1 MKLRRCLRLSAR
13 ALAAHRVRAS
23 LSITSVAI
31 GVAAVV
37 LTSAL
42 GAGAR
47 ADVMRRIEGMGGNV
61 VVVRPMRLPRLTA
74 RRSIGG
80 SATTLRLEDHAAIAS
95 MPLVRHAAPG
105 VEMPRKVSA
114 GPLAMNARVFGT
126 TSELLP
132 IRRFLVAEGRFLD
145 EDDDRLARRV
155 AVLGAR
161 VASTLFPN
169 ADALGAVVTVGRVPY
184 DVIGVLSPRG
194 VLADGSDD
202 DNQVLIP
209 VRTAQRRALNV
220 SWLGLI
226 FVSVS
231 DEASL
236 PDAQAAI
243 AALLRERHG
252 ADDTVVQNTRQLLAM
267 QQRVSESLGWL
278 AAGLAGGSLL
288 IGGTGILALML
299 MSVKERTAEIGLRM
313 AVGARPRDILV
324 QFLIEAS
331 MLSIAGSLAGMALGG
346 ALAAGAAAAT
356 EWRIGVPVDGLAAST
371 AMALLIGLG
380 FGALPARKAS
390 RLPPIRAL
398 ARP

>member
-1 MKLRRCLRLSAR
+1 MKLRRCLRLSVR
-13 ALAAHRVRAS
+13 ALAAHRVRAG
-23 LSITSVAI
+23 LSIASAAI

-61 VVVRPMRLPRLTA
+61 LVVRPARLPRLTA
-74 RRSIGG
+74 RRAIGG
-80 SATTLRLEDHAAIAS
+80 AATTLRLEDHAAIAAL
-95 MPLVRHAAPG
+95 PLVRHAAPG
-105 VEMPRKVSA
+105 VESPRKVSA
-114 GPLAMNARVFGT
+114 GSRAMIARVFGT
-126 TSELLP
+126 TPELLP
-132 IRRFLVAEGRFLD
+132 IRRFTLAEGRFL
-145 EDDDRLARRV
+145 EDDDDRMARRV

-161 VASTLFPN
+161 VASTLFSEE
-169 ADALGAVVTVGRVPY
+169 DAVGRLVTVGGVPY
-184 DVIGVLSPRG
+184 DVIGVLSQRG

-209 VRTAQRRALNV
+209 VRTALRRTLNV
-220 SWLGLI
+220 SWLGTI
-226 FVSVS
+226 FVSVE

-236 PDAQAAI
+236 PRAQAAI

-252 ADDTVVQNTRQLLAM
+252 ADDAGIQNTRQLMAM
-267 QQRVSESLGWL
+267 QQRVSDSLEWL

-313 AVGARPRDILV
+313 AVGARPRDILA

-331 MLSIAGSLAGMALGG
+331 MLSLAGWLAGVVLGG
-346 ALAAGAAAAT
+346 ALAAAAAMAT
-356 EWRIGVPVDGLAAST
+356 AWRIGVPVEGLAACT
-371 AMALLIGLG
+371 AMALVIGLG
-380 FGALPARKAS
+380 FGSLPARKAS
-390 RLPPIRAL
+390 RLPPIQAL

>member
-1 MKLRRCLRLSAR
+1 MKLRRCLRLSVR
-13 ALAAHRVRAS
+13 ALAAHRVRAG
-23 LSITSVAI
+23 LSIASVAI

-61 VVVRPMRLPRLTA
+61 LVVRPARLPRLTA
-74 RRSIGG
+74 RRAIGG
-80 SATTLRLEDHAAIAS
+80 AATTLRLEDHAAIAAL
-95 MPLVRHAAPG
+95 PLVRHAAPG
-105 VEMPRKVSA
+105 VESPRKVSA
-114 GPLAMNARVFGT
+114 GSRAMIARVFGT
-126 TSELLP
+126 TPELLP
-132 IRRFLVAEGRFLD
+132 IRRFTLAEGRFL
-145 EDDDRLARRV
+145 EDDDDRMARRV

-161 VASTLFPN
+161 VASTLFPEE
-169 ADALGAVVTVGRVPY
+169 DAVGRLVTVGGVPY
-184 DVIGVLSPRG
+184 DVIGVLSQRG

-209 VRTAQRRALNV
+209 VRTALRRTLNV
-220 SWLGLI
+220 SWLGTI
-226 FVSVS
+226 FVSVE

-236 PDAQAAI
+236 PRAQAAI

-252 ADDTVVQNTRQLLAM
+252 ADDAGIQNTRQLLAM
-267 QQRVSESLGWL
+267 QQRVSDSLEWL

-313 AVGARPRDILV
+313 AVGARPRDILA

-331 MLSIAGSLAGMALGG
+331 MLSLAGWLAGVVMGG
-346 ALAAGAAAAT
+346 ALAAAAAMAT
-356 EWRIGVPVDGLAAST
+356 AWRIGVPVEGLAACT
-371 AMALLIGLG
+371 AMALVIGLG
-380 FGALPARKAS
+380 FGSLPARKAS
-390 RLPPIRAL
+390 RLPPIQAL

>member
-1 MKLRRCLRLSAR
+1 MKVRRCLRLSVR
-13 ALAAHRVRAS
+13 ALAAHRMRAV
-23 LSITSVAI
+23 LSIASVAI

-61 VVVRPMRLPRLTA
+61 LVVRPARLPRLAA
-74 RRSIGG
+74 RRAIGG
-80 SATTLRLEDHAAIAS
+80 VATTLRLEDHAAIAAL
-95 MPLVRHAAPG
+95 PLVRHAAPG
-105 VEMPRKVSA
+105 VESPRKVSA
-114 GPLAMNARVFGT
+114 GSRAMIARLFGST
-126 TSELLP
+126 AELLP
-132 IRRFLVAEGRFLD
+132 IRRFTMAEGRFLED
-145 EDDDRLARRV
+145 DDDRLARRV

-161 VASTLFPN
+161 VASTLFP
-169 ADALGAVVTVGRVPY
+169 DEEAVGRLVTVGGVPY
-184 DVIGVLSPRG
+184 DVIGVLSQRG

-209 VRTAQRRALNV
+209 VRTALRRALNV
-220 SWLGLI
+220 SWLGTI
-226 FVSVS
+226 FVSVE
-231 DEASL
+231 DEESL
-236 PDAQAAI
+236 PLIQAAI

-252 ADDTVVQNTRQLLAM
+252 SDDAGIQNTRQLLAM
-267 QQRVSESLGWL
+267 QQRVSDSLEWL

-313 AVGARPRDILV
+313 AVGARPRDILA

-331 MLSIAGSLAGMALGG
+331 MLSLAGWLAGVVLGG
-346 ALAAGAAAAT
+346 ALAAAAAMAT
-356 EWRIGVPVDGLAAST
+356 AWRIGVPVEGLAACT
-371 AMALLIGLG
+371 AMALVIGLG
-380 FGALPARKAS
+380 FGSLPARKAS
-390 RLPPIRAL
+390 RLPPIQAL